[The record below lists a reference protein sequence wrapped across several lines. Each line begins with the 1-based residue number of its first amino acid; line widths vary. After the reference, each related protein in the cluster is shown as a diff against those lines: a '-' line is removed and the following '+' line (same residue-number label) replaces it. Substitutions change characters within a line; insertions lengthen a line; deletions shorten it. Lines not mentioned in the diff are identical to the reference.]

1 MRKVIQT
8 AQIQLI
14 ITDNGENWCI
24 ELLHAGSLLHHSQTE
39 SQLRLIGGKRE
50 QARLN
55 TQGRPHK
62 VK

>member
-1 MRKVIQT
+1 MRKVIRT

-14 ITDNGENWCI
+14 ITDNGDDWCI
-24 ELLHAGSLLHHSQTE
+24 ELLHAGSLLHHSQTK
-39 SQLRLIGGKRE
+39 SKLRLIGGKKE

>member
-1 MRKVIQT
+1 MRKLIRT

-14 ITDNGENWCI
+14 ITDNGDNWCI
-24 ELLHAGSLLHHSQTE
+24 ELLHAGSLLHHSQTKGK
-39 SQLRLIGGKRE
+39 LRLIGGKKK
-50 QARLN
+50 QHRLN